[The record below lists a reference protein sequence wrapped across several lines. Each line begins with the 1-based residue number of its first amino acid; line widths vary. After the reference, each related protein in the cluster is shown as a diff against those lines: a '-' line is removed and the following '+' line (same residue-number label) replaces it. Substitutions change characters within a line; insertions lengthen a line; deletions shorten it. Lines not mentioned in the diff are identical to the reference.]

1 MDLSISEFYMH
12 TQLKI
17 SRVLGIWP
25 CTEQTALWKKII
37 FKIVFYSMLGI
48 KLITLPAVL
57 YHVFDK
63 WGNLP
68 DPFGTGVVLT
78 AHCNTIFGMLYIPI
92 RINKFLALLDAMDQ
106 HFIIPTDSTQQHLF
120 DEAMKSASFVTKV
133 FIGSALSTA
142 MSYAVIPFTSYTNG
156 TMTYPLPYQA
166 AFPFDVSQTS
176 GYWTAYFLL
185 AISMMTMSTNASV
198 NCDFIVS
205 MVIKVTCQFRFL
217 QLMIANIKEEAI
229 KRNEQKQQE
238 RTKKS
243 QATDGKLSLSE
254 LSILRLIDTDKDK
267 TTEGLMHNDEGNH
280 ETELH
285 SEVLKRL
292 SECVKF
298 HQVLLQ

>member
-1 MDLSISEFYMH
+1 MDLSTSEIYMH

-25 CTEQTALWKKII
+25 CTEQTALWKKIL

-48 KLITLPAVL
+48 KFITLPAVL
-57 YHVFDK
+57 YHVFDE

-92 RINKFLALLDAMDQ
+92 RIIKFLALLDTMDQ
-106 HFIIPTDSTQQHLF
+106 HFIIPTDSTQQRAF

-133 FIGSALSTA
+133 FIGSAVSTGI
-142 MSYAVIPFTSYTNG
+142 SYAVIPFTSYTNG
-156 TMTYPLPYQA
+156 TMTYALPYHA
-166 AFPFDVSQTS
+166 TFPFDVSQNS
-176 GYWTAYFLL
+176 GYWMAYFLL
-185 AISMMTMSTNASV
+185 VISMMTMCINASV
-198 NCDFIVS
+198 NCDFLVS
-205 MVIKVTCQFRFL
+205 MVIKATCQFRFL

-229 KRNEQKQQE
+229 KRNEQKQRE

-243 QATDGKLSLSE
+243 QATDGTSSSE
-254 LSILRLIDTDKDK
+254 LAILRLTDTEKD
-267 TTEGLMHNDEGNH
+267 TTTAGLMDSDEGIH

-285 SEVLKRL
+285 LEVLKGL
-292 SECVKF
+292 SECVKY